1 MSSYALFRSLGTI
14 PRSTF
19 YKRIR
24 NEYHNRKD
32 FYALSYDG
40 DEVIDAV
47 SCVITPHE
55 PPIEYLSLQGL
66 RGNEA
71 RFINHSCGP
80 NLEVRK
86 YQTMGNGSEEFEVG
100 FWALRDIRA
109 GEEVYI

>member
-1 MSSYALFRSLGTI
+1 MADVLCLYR
-14 PRSTF
+14 TF

-32 FYALSYDG
+32 FYALSYDA

-47 SCVITPHE
+47 SWE
-55 PPIEYLSLQGL
+55 PDTSNYHAEPFLQGL

-86 YQTMGNGSEEFEVG
+86 YQIMGNGSEEFEVG
-100 FWALRDIRA
+100 FWALRDIPA
-109 GEEVYI
+109 GEEVCFVHVA